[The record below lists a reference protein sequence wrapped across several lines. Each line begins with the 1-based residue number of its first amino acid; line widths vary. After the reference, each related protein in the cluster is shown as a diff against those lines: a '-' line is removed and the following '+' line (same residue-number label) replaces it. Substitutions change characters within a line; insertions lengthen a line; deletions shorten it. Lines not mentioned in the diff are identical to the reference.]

1 MTGKEKMIVQA
12 FIVLSVL
19 VVVFG
24 IGVVVG
30 KSIYDKP
37 VKDITKEQIVQ
48 EIPFKEQIVQ
58 EISFEDSVYNYIL
71 KLNIQ
76 HPEVVLRQARIESGN
91 FKSRIFLENNNMFG
105 MKMPNKRPNMVSG
118 INRGYAVYNN
128 WKESVIDY
136 ALYQVYSGKN
146 LSKENYIKMLNNNYV
161 EDTEYLNKLIK

>member
-1 MTGKEKMIVQA
+1 MTEKEKVVVRALI
-12 FIVLSVL
+12 ISSVL
-19 VVVFG
+19 
-24 IGVVVG
+24 IGVFWIGVMAG
-30 KSIYDKP
+30 KSMCDKP
-37 VKDITKEQIVQ
+37 VEEITKEQI
-48 EIPFKEQIVQ
+48 IQ

-71 KLNIQ
+71 ELNIQ

-105 MKMPNKRPNMVSG
+105 MKVPNKRPNMASG
-118 INRGYAVYNN
+118 NNRGYAVYNN

-146 LSKENYIKMLNNNYV
+146 LSKEDYIKMLNDNYA

>member
-1 MTGKEKMIVQA
+1 MTEKEKVVVRALI
-12 FIVLSVL
+12 ILSVL
-19 VVVFG
+19 
-24 IGVVVG
+24 IGVFWVGVMAG
-30 KSIYDKP
+30 KSMCNKP
-37 VKDITKEQIVQ
+37 VEEITKEQVI
-48 EIPFKEQIVQ
+48 Q

-71 KLNIQ
+71 ELNIQ

-105 MKMPNKRPNMVSG
+105 MKMPNKRPNMASG
-118 INRGYAVYNN
+118 SNRGYAVYNN

-146 LSKENYIKMLNNNYV
+146 LSKEDYIKMLNDNYA